1 MIYSTGREF
10 MEIQNISGSDMVSGG
25 MNVNSRVSSENTN
38 VEKPEPTENIPSQEK
53 EKGNYI
59 DTKA

>member
-1 MIYSTGREF
+1 MD
-10 MEIQNISGSDMVSGG
+10 IQNISGSDMVSGG
-25 MNVNSRVSSENTN
+25 MNVNSRVSTENAK
-38 VEKPEPTENIPSQEK
+38 VEKPEPHENIPSQEK